1 VLDHLLL
8 TLQNILLP
16 VFLQIGLGFLLKKL
30 IRFKVDGLVNV
41 QFYLVIPSLLF
52 VSMYNMAASNSIFGQ
67 IILHALAL
75 VAILYLLSLLTA
87 RLLKVTQ
94 SKKSAMVNNVCLY
107 NSGNFG
113 IPLVQL
119 LYGTNPLAMSVQ
131 MIIMMVSAIMTNTL
145 GIYSANRGNK
155 NFAKA
160 IFDIFKVPMVY
171 SVLLAFLLRGLQV
184 PVWPPVWKALE
195 SLGQALVPIALITL
209 GAQLAE
215 TRLTW
220 KWLDLLPTIF
230 LRLVVS
236 PLIAF
241 LLVRVL
247 GLQGVAAQVAI
258 IAAASPTAINA
269 VLLAIKYDNEPAFAS
284 EVVFLSTVLSALTVA
299 LTINLVGYL

>member
-1 VLDHLLL
+1 VIDHLLL

-16 VFLQIGLGFLLKKL
+16 IFLQIGLGFLLKKL
-30 IRFKVDGLVNV
+30 IRFKVDSLVNI
-41 QFYLVIPSLLF
+41 QFYLIIPALLF
-52 VSMYNMAASNSIFGQ
+52 VSMYEMAANNNIFGQ
-67 IILHALAL
+67 ILLHTLAL
-75 VAILYLLSLLTA
+75 VAILYLLSLLAA
-87 RLLKVTQ
+87 RILKVPQ
-94 SKKSAMVNNVCLY
+94 SKKSAMVNCVCLY

-119 LYGTNPLAMSVQ
+119 LYVANPLAMSIQ
-131 MIIMMVSAIMTNTL
+131 MLIMMVTNILTNTL
-145 GIYSANRGNK
+145 GICSANRGSK

-160 IFDIFKVPMVY
+160 ILDIFKVPMVY

-184 PVWPPVWKALE
+184 PVWPPVWTALE

-220 KWLDLLPTIF
+220 KWLDLLPTLF
-230 LRLVVS
+230 LRLIAS
-236 PLIAF
+236 QLIAF

-258 IAAASPTAINA
+258 IAAAAPTGVNA

-284 EVVFLSTVLSALTVA
+284 EVVFVSTVLSALTVA
-299 LTINLVGYL
+299 LTINLVGNL

>member
-1 VLDHLLL
+1 MIDHLLL

-30 IRFKVDGLVNV
+30 LNFKVDALVNI
-41 QFYLVIPSLLF
+41 QFYLIIPALLF
-52 VSMYNMAASNSIFGQ
+52 VSMYSMTASNSIFGQ
-67 IILHALAL
+67 ILLHTLAL
-75 VAILYLLSLLTA
+75 VAILYLLSLLAA
-87 RLLKVTQ
+87 RLFKFSQ
-94 SKKSAMVNNVCLY
+94 SKKSAMVNCVCLY
-107 NSGNFG
+107 NSGNFS

-119 LYGTNPLAMSVQ
+119 LFGTNPLAMSVQ
-131 MIIMMVSAIMTNTL
+131 MIIMMVTNILTNTL
-145 GIYSANRGNK
+145 GIYSANRGSK
-155 NFAKA
+155 NYAKA
-160 IFDIFKVPMVY
+160 IVDIFKVPMVY

-184 PVWPPVWKALE
+184 PVWPPVWTALE

-215 TRLTW
+215 THLTW

-230 LRLVVS
+230 LRLIIS

-241 LLVRVL
+241 LLVCAL

-258 IAAASPTAINA
+258 IAAAAPTAVNA

-284 EVVFLSTVLSALTVA
+284 EAVFISTVLSAITVA
-299 LTINLVGYL
+299 LTINLV